1 MNGQASLFLSLYLH
15 NKPSTTQRCTRSTLL
30 INIHHTHTLTLVFN
44 SRDLLSRT
52 QRAACHDH
60 IIERCVP
67 NMCECTHTCVWVCQL
82 EVRHPHTHT
91 QANQVEHLNQTTTDH
106 SLHVGK
112 LRMLSYHL
120 GGVKHRPP
128 MLARGETSFGGII
141 IRSLPK
147 LIISNRS
154 AI

>member
-15 NKPSTTQRCTRSTLL
+15 NKPSTTRRCTRSTLL

-91 QANQVEHLNQTTTDH
+91 GESGRTPQSNN
-106 SLHVGK
+106 
-112 LRMLSYHL
+112 
-120 GGVKHRPP
+120 HRPLP
-128 MLARGETSFGGII
+128 SCGQTKNAQLSSRRCETQTPYAGERRNFIRRHYNSFIT
-141 IRSLPK
+141 
-147 LIISNRS
+147 
-154 AI
+154 